1 MVAWMVTSIVP
12 WDCTKHSK
20 WRAAVIISVLAV
32 LNMTVPGSAHAQGF
46 FDFLFGGAQQRPA
59 PPPEYDAHPP
69 PPPGIGRIAPA
80 PLGQENVNEN
90 AGSTGHGVAF
100 CVRLCDGQHF
110 PLEKMANGTPV
121 ETCKAICPYSQTKVF
136 FGSEIGAAVA
146 QDGQKYTNLGTAFVY
161 RKQLVANCSCNG
173 KDAFGLASFD
183 VKNDPTLRPGDI
195 VSTKD
200 GLLDYTGK
208 SGQAA
213 AFTPVNPATLPVDIN
228 PGSAQPQ
235 QPASPVPVAGDK
247 LGATVQPQMRQPQ
260 TAPPP
265 VAAPHGTTAR

>member
-1 MVAWMVTSIVP
+1 METNR
-12 WDCTKHSK
+12 SK
-20 WRAAVIISVLAV
+20 WRVAVIAGALAAA
-32 LNMTVPGSAHAQGF
+32 LNMTAPGSAQAQGF
-46 FDFLFGGAQQRPA
+46 FDFLFGGPQQRAA

-80 PLGQENVNEN
+80 PLGQERVNES

-110 PLEKMANGTPV
+110 PLERIAGTPV
-121 ETCKAICPYSQTKVF
+121 ETCKAICPYSTTKVF
-136 FGSEIGAAVA
+136 FGSEIAGAVA
-146 QDGQKYTNLGTAFVY
+146 EDGQKYTSLNTAFIY

-173 KDAFGLASFD
+173 KDAFGLATFD

-200 GLLDYTGK
+200 GLLDYTGR

-213 AFTPVNPATLPVDIN
+213 GFAPVNPATLPPDIS
-228 PGSAQPQ
+228 PGSSQARPLPSTPPAADDKSATTAPTGKPPPQ
-235 QPASPVPVAGDK
+235 AAP
-247 LGATVQPQMRQPQ
+247 LGANPQGRN
-260 TAPPP
+260 
-265 VAAPHGTTAR
+265 AR

>member
-1 MVAWMVTSIVP
+1 MVTWKVTRN
-12 WDCTKHSK
+12 CTEHSK
-20 WRAAVIISVLAV
+20 WRVVVVAGALSAA

-46 FDFLFGGAQQRPA
+46 FDFLFGGPQQRPA
-59 PPPEYDAHPP
+59 SPPAYDAHPP
-69 PPPGIGRIAPA
+69 PPPGIGRVAPA

-146 QDGQKYTNLGTAFVY
+146 EDGQKYTNLGTAFVY

-173 KDAFGLASFD
+173 KDIS
-183 VKNDPTLRPGDI
+183 PG
-195 VSTKD
+195 
-200 GLLDYTGK
+200 
-208 SGQAA
+208 A
-213 AFTPVNPATLPVDIN
+213 
-228 PGSAQPQ
+228 AQPQ
-235 QPASPVPVAGDK
+235 PPPSPAPAAGEK
-247 LGATVQPQMRQPQ
+247 LGATVQPEKRQPQ
-260 TAPPP
+260 AAPP
-265 VAAPHGTTAR
+265 VAPAQGHATRQ